1 MRLAQALEKTSWKLL
16 TRMGTFLIIL
26 VIGAL
31 ATLIVGEVEGLARA
45 DLSNAPIRAMAT
57 TPDSEVI
64 YATLADASR
73 PGIYRSQNNGRAW
86 ERVGVGPGVTLN
98 TLAVHPIN
106 HQVLYAGAAGGPVA
120 TSNNLWRSDDGG
132 QTWHKFFL
140 SLPGNVDGLIPAVT
154 ALAVDPYQPESL
166 YVGTAGQGVYKFD
179 VGQEGIG
186 YELVG
191 GVSLYNANV
200 TKLVVGPGSDVY
212 ALTPEGLYTSRADDG
227 WQKLDTVPEYPISLA
242 VAPTDADT
250 IYTGVPSSGAYRSTD
265 GGRTWANI
273 AGGLGLVPGAAL
285 RVTALTVD
293 EADSW
298 HVAAATAYGI
308 GKKLA
313 GGGIYES
320 KDGGTSWTKLGD
332 TDKIINELTFDD
344 GIIHAASDDGLLRY
358 STPDKPAPALPFL
371 DSLTQ
376 FSGLQLF
383 MLALTTGLGA
393 LALVGQ
399 KRWME

>member
-1 MRLAQALEKTSWKLL
+1 M
-16 TRMGTFLIIL
+16 
-26 VIGAL
+26 
-31 ATLIVGEVEGLARA
+31 
-45 DLSNAPIRAMAT
+45 
-57 TPDSEVI
+57 

-73 PGIYRSQNNGRAW
+73 PGIYRSQNNGRTW
-86 ERVGVGPGVTLN
+86 EVVGAGPGVTLN
-98 TLAVHPIN
+98 TLAVHPVN
-106 HQVLYAGAAGGPVA
+106 HQVLYAGASGGPVA

-132 QTWHKFFL
+132 QTWQKFFL

-154 ALAVDPYQPESL
+154 ALAIDPYQPESL
-166 YVGTAGQGVYKFD
+166 YVGTEGQGVYKFD
-179 VGQEGIG
+179 VGQEGVG

-191 GVSLYNANV
+191 GVSLHNAHV
-200 TKLVVGPGSDVY
+200 TKLVVGPDSGVY
-212 ALTPEGLYTSRADDG
+212 ALTPEGLYTSRADDD

-242 VAPTDADT
+242 VAPADADT
-250 IYTGVPSSGAYRSTD
+250 IYAGVPSSGAYRSTD
-265 GGRTWANI
+265 GGRTWENI
-273 AGGLGLVPGAAL
+273 ADGLGLIPGAAL

-308 GKKLA
+308 GKQIA

-344 GIIHAASDDGLLRY
+344 GTIHAVSDDGLVRY
-358 STPDKPAPALPFL
+358 STPDKSAPAIPFL

-376 FSGLQLF
+376 FSGLQFF

-393 LALVGQ
+393 LALIGQ
-399 KRWME
+399 KRWM